1 MVPIRS
7 NPPRRKGKEWLEL
20 YNTSPRLTPITKMSI
35 DISVTKGKVYRKK
48 GAELIPLEDHPLLD
62 LLYQPNEVYHLTG
75 SADLYLSQVH
85 YLVRGESFA
94 IIERDKAGNPEFLWF
109 IPPGWVKDTP
119 TNSDP
124 FYLVNGSEGSQFRV
138 APEDMFY
145 RKNPNPLD
153 PTGRGIGRV
162 EQIGDEVETDEYM
175 AKFAKRFFFN
185 DATPNILITAPD
197 ETDDEEIQNAER
209 RWFQKFGGIGN
220 SNKAAF
226 LNWDAKVHILNTSN
240 REMDFVESRK
250 FYRDLAI
257 QHFGI
262 PPEIMGNVE
271 NSNKATVVAAQDIYL
286 KQVIHPQLIEFEEV
300 ITWQLLKQF
309 KNSEDLIFLFDR
321 ETVEDKEFEMK
332 SINEAYQL
340 GGITIDEYRGRVGD
354 LLNMNLAAL
363 PNGQGNRL
371 IFKGKITIID
381 LNTEEIIDGSTDEG
395 GEPQDEQDKKFIID
409 DSG

>member
-1 MVPIRS
+1 
-7 NPPRRKGKEWLEL
+7 
-20 YNTSPRLTPITKMSI
+20 
-35 DISVTKGKVYRKK
+35 
-48 GAELIPLEDHPLLD
+48 
-62 LLYQPNEVYHLTG
+62 
-75 SADLYLSQVH
+75 
-85 YLVRGESFA
+85 
-94 IIERDKAGNPEFLWF
+94 
-109 IPPGWVKDTP
+109 
-119 TNSDP
+119 
-124 FYLVNGSEGSQFRV
+124 
-138 APEDMFY
+138 MFY